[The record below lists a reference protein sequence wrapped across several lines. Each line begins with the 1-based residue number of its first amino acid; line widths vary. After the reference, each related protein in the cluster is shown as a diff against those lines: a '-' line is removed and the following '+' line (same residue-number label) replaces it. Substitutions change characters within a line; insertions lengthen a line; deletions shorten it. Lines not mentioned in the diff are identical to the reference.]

1 MAFIVKLIALK
12 NYKLISLSLLVLSF
26 AFNANEINAQEEQIQ
41 PWGYEGGTGPE
52 HWGEIEHDHEKH
64 MMCREGV
71 YQSPIDINHVLG
83 MHSTDLDFHYSST
96 PIQIINNGH
105 TIHLNYNPGSFISW
119 ENERFELIQ
128 YHFHTPSEHHVH
140 GKTYDMEV
148 HLVHK
153 TSDHL
158 YVVVEILVNT
168 GKHNPG
174 IQKIW
179 DRIPTKLNKEFWH
192 ENEYFNVGDLLPS
205 TKEYFHYS
213 GSLTTPPCSETVSW
227 FILEHPIEVSEDQ
240 IRYFKKFIEHNARPT
255 QKMHHRIVVK
265 VE

>member
-1 MAFIVKLIALK
+1 MAIKVIFIANKT
-12 NYKLISLSLLVLSF
+12 YKLIFLSIALVFFSVYATE
-26 AFNANEINAQEEQIQ
+26 AFAQEEHLQ

-52 HWGEIEHDHEKH
+52 HWGEIEQEHEEH

-83 MHSTDLDFHYSST
+83 ASIADLDFHYSPT
-96 PIQIINNGH
+96 PIDIINNSH
-105 TIHLNYNPGSFISW
+105 TIHLSYNPGSFINW
-119 ENERFELIQ
+119 ESEKFELIQ
-128 YHFHTPSEHHVH
+128 FHFHTPSEHHVN
-140 GKTYDMEV
+140 GKHHDMEV

-158 YVVVEILVNT
+158 YVVVGIFMNE
-168 GKHNPG
+168 GKHNPH

-179 DRIPTKLNKEFWH
+179 DRIPTEVNKEVSY
-192 ENEYFNVGDLLPS
+192 EKDLFNVSSLLPS

-227 FILEHPIEVSEDQ
+227 FVLEHAIEVSREQ
-240 IRYFKKFIEHNARPT
+240 ILFFKKYIEHNARPT
-255 QKMHHRIVVK
+255 QKMHHRFVVK
-265 VE
+265 MK